1 MSMPKFKD
9 FANTITNEVIL
20 EIVESI
26 NKTGAVVQGSN
37 INEAINSIV
46 TTSTATSMI
55 ITLELLR
62 RYHEWLSQQIEQ

>member
-1 MSMPKFKD
+1 MPKFKD

>member
-1 MSMPKFKD
+1 MSMPKFED